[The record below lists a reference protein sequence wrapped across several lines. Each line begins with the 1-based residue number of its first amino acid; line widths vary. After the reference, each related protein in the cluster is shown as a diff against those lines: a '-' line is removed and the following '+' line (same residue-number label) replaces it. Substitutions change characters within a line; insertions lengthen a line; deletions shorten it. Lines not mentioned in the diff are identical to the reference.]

1 MENSITST
9 RLPHR
14 AQYSVLFSA
23 LKHCNWPSCA
33 TVVSHLQENL
43 TNLLLLRGETWW
55 NIYPSHWL
63 RDKVV
68 NLELCVCQ
76 NTFFPTETF
85 HWSPFTKPF
94 IILMSKHKCAGEGFN
109 MSLKILSV
117 AHFWKISVFICVWFK
132 RADREVQTSPEIKPF
147 FEKRSF
153 IALWVLAAFTLG
165 LIYLKWTRVLKM
177 GKISENTVQCSLECQ
192 LCARYIVEK
201 LVCLL
206 IC

>member
-33 TVVSHLQENL
+33 TVVSHLQESL

-63 RDKVV
+63 RDRVV

-94 IILMSKHKCAGEGFN
+94 IIQAQMCREGVN
-109 MSLKILSV
+109 MSLKFLSV
-117 AHFWKISVFICVWFK
+117 ARFWKISEFICVWFK

-147 FEKRSF
+147 FEKCSF

-177 GKISENTVQCSLECQ
+177 GRSQKTQFSVHSSVSCVQD
-192 LCARYIVEK
+192 IP
-201 LVCLL
+201 
-206 IC
+206 

>member
-33 TVVSHLQENL
+33 TVVSHLQESL

-63 RDKVV
+63 RDRVV

-94 IILMSKHKCAGEGFN
+94 IIQAQMCREGVN
-109 MSLKILSV
+109 MSLKFLSV
-117 AHFWKISVFICVWFK
+117 ARFWKISEFICVWFK

-147 FEKRSF
+147 FEKCSF
-153 IALWVLAAFTLG
+153 IALWAWFDLSKVNESAEN
-165 LIYLKWTRVLKM
+165 

-192 LCARYIVEK
+192 LCARYTVEK